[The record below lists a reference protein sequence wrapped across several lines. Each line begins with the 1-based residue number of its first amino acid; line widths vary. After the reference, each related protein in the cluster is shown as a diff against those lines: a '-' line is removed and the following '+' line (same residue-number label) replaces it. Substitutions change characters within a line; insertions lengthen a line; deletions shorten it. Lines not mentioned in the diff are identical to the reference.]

1 MVFDITSS
9 IKSIQRYLLAS
20 GWFDRV
26 MIGEPKSPPG
36 SGLTAA
42 IFMDNVAVEELTLS
56 STIERHEVV
65 VRFYTPELKQ
75 TTPNREDR
83 LEKATAY
90 IEKAWFGDF
99 SLGAT
104 VRNIDIS
111 ELSWD
116 FGHVD
121 IDRIEYRTVEVTL
134 PLIVDGSATLV
145 A

>member
-9 IKSIQRYLLAS
+9 IRAIQGHLMAS

-26 MIGEPKSPPG
+26 QVGEPKGPPG
-36 SGLTAA
+36 NGLTAA

-56 STIERHEVV
+56 TTIERHEVV
-65 VRFYTPELKQ
+65 VRFYTPELQ
-75 TTPNREDR
+75 ETTPIREDR

-99 SLGAT
+99 SLGAA

-111 ELSWD
+111 QLAWD
-116 FGHVD
+116 FGHVN
-121 IDRIEYRTVEVTL
+121 IDRIEYRTVEITL
-134 PLIVDGSATLV
+134 PLIVDGSATL
-145 A
+145 AA